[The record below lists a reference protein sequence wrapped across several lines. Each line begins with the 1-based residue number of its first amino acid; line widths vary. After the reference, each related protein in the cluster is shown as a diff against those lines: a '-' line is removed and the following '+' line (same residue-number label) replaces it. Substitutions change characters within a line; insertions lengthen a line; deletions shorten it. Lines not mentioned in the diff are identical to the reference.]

1 MSTTRQP
8 DGRHPGRWI
17 MLMALLGGFAVASCD
32 SGGGGDDSGGTAS
45 TASGDESGSGGDTS
59 GSGGSNED
67 GTGFDGQAMLENLST
82 NVMTPTFERFQ
93 TASADLAG
101 SVEQYCTALDG
112 ADNANAPA
120 VRSAAQDAW
129 KKAMRHWQH
138 AEVMQVG
145 PLAENSG
152 ALRDTIYSWPFTNTC
167 AVDQEVINAEANA
180 EAADYSI
187 ADRTVERRGLD
198 ALEYLLFTEDLDHT
212 CAPNIEATQGWNDR
226 PNAQRREVRCA
237 FASAV
242 ARDLRDQA
250 DTLQREW
257 EAFAADELT
266 NPGGS
271 DSRFNSA
278 SEAINAVSDALFYVE
293 DKTKDVKLQK
303 PLGIRTRNSC
313 DGATCPADVE
323 SPHSRTSKANL
334 RYNFLAFQELFL
346 GNEPGAIDAPQLG
359 FDDFLDQS
367 EENVSA
373 GMRDAIDAA
382 VLSVSEP
389 NFPGTLYDALTEN
402 RQLVQSAQDAAKQ
415 VTDQLKADFVE
426 VLGLEIPTSAA
437 GDGD

>member
-1 MSTTRQP
+1 
-8 DGRHPGRWI
+8 
-17 MLMALLGGFAVASCD
+17 MALLGGFAVTGCD
-32 SGGGGDDSGGTAS
+32 SGGGGDDSTPAS
-45 TASGDESGSGGDTS
+45 TANADENDSGGGTNGSS
-59 GSGGSNED
+59 GN
-67 GTGFDGQAMLENLST
+67 GTGFDGQAMLENLAT
-82 NVMTPTFERFQ
+82 NVMTPTFEGFE

-101 SVEQYCTALDG
+101 SVAQYCTALEE
-112 ADNANAPA
+112 ADSAPMA
-120 VRSAAQDAW
+120 RSAAQDAW
-129 KKAMRHWQH
+129 KEAMRHWQH

-145 PLAENSG
+145 PLAENSS

-167 AVDQEVINAEANA
+167 AVDQEVINA

-198 ALEYLLFTEDLDHT
+198 ALEYLLFTEDLNHT
-212 CAPNIEATQGWNDR
+212 CAPNIEATEGWNDR
-226 PNAQRREVRCA
+226 PDAERREVRCA
-237 FASAV
+237 FADAV

-250 DTLQREW
+250 DTLQGEW

-266 NPGGS
+266 DPGGP

-278 SEAINAVSDALFYVE
+278 SEAINAVSDALFYIE

-313 DGATCPADVE
+313 DGEICPADVE
-323 SPHSRTSKANL
+323 SPYSRTSKANL

-346 GNEPGAIDAPQLG
+346 GNEPGAIDAPRPG

-373 GMRDAIDAA
+373 GMRDAIEAA

-389 NFPGTLYDALTEN
+389 NLPGTLYDALEEN
-402 RQLVQSAQDAAKQ
+402 PSLVQSAQDAAKQ